1 MSTKPIQQHYVP
13 RIYLKQ
19 FRIPE
24 IRDGSFVYCLDFS
37 DRYKRNIQR
46 VGLND
51 KIFKIKKFYNDNRL
65 VDPFIIE
72 KVFAQDIEPKYE
84 AIMNCLKNEKQI
96 PVEIREDI
104 LSWLFFTQFRAP
116 HIRDN
121 INRVM
126 SWMHEMNNKFRNHQL
141 SADDKEALN
150 DHIIRS
156 SREIHLDAFSD
167 RQHAEM
173 LLTTHIETL
182 NTKHW
187 KILKSIPGHPFLT
200 NDNPGFSPNRHVKF
214 AAHAPFHHVME
225 LNHSSI
231 IYFVFSPDYCLEIR
245 PFFEGTPLELCA
257 LNMDMQFETISKD
270 YIGYIN
276 MGTYYSRY
284 KVLISNS
291 KDAIRKCLKNI

>member
-1 MSTKPIQQHYVP
+1 MP

-19 FRIPE
+19 FRISE
-24 IRDGSFVYCLDFS
+24 IREGSFLYCIDFS
-37 DRYKRNIQR
+37 DQYKRKIQR

-51 KIFKIKKFYNDNRL
+51 RIFKIKKFYNDNRL
-65 VDPFIIE
+65 VDPFLIE

-84 AIMNCLKNEKQI
+84 AIMNCLRDEKQI
-96 PVEIREDI
+96 PVDIREDI

-116 HIRDN
+116 HVRDN

-126 SWMHEMNNKFRNHQL
+126 SWMHEMNNKFHNQQL
-141 SADDKEALN
+141 SAEDKELLK
-150 DHIIRS
+150 DYIIRS

-167 RQHAEM
+167 PKQAKE

-200 NDNPGFSPNRHVKF
+200 SDNPGFSPNQHEKF
-214 AAHAPFHHVME
+214 AAYAPFHHVME
-225 LNHSSI
+225 LNHNSI

-245 PFFEGTPLELCA
+245 PFFEGTPLDVCA
-257 LNMDMQFETISKD
+257 LNMDIKFEAVSKD
-270 YIGYIN
+270 YIDYIN
-276 MGTYYSRY
+276 AGSYYSKY
-284 KVLISNS
+284 KTLISNS
-291 KDAIRKCLKNI
+291 KDAIRQYLKILNQWQSK